1 MRDQPSGANLLR
13 QARAV
18 LLEDLLG
25 ALPEGKRY
33 EALMVA
39 NAMAI
44 VAREL
49 EAGEGRAEER
59 AALENLLGAADE
71 ADETAALKALVQRLA
86 REIRTGRHDGSAVLH
101 ALLSRD
107 AARRLAV
114 SNPKRLDR

>member
-13 QARAV
+13 QARTV
-18 LLEDLLG
+18 LVEDLLG

-49 EAGEGRAEER
+49 AAGEGLAEER
-59 AALENLLGAADE
+59 AALEELLGSVDE
-71 ADETAALKALVQRLA
+71 DDDAAALEALVARLA
-86 REIRTGRHDGSAVLH
+86 REIRAGRHDGATELH
-101 ALLSRD
+101 TLLSRD
-107 AARRLAV
+107 AAARLAI
-114 SNPKRLDR
+114 SNPKLLDR